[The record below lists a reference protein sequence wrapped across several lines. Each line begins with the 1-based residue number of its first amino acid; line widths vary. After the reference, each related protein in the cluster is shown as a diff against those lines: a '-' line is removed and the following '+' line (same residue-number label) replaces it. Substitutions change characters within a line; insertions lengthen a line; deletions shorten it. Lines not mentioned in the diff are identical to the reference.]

1 MNKNATSLSVSSIH
15 PKLFAG
21 SPSFLGGLS
30 NERELVPLIPDE
42 FRRHE
47 NPWLQ
52 LANSIFFNGASMK
65 QWSFRS
71 DDAAVVRRQLDCFK
85 AALQGFD
92 LSHQD
97 KEALCG
103 WMLSEILE
111 EVP

>member
-1 MNKNATSLSVSSIH
+1 MSSKSPVSSIDR
-15 PKLFAG
+15 LFAG

-30 NERELVPLIPDE
+30 NERELVPLIPSE
-42 FRRHE
+42 FRLHG
-47 NPWLQ
+47 NPWAQ

-65 QWSFRS
+65 TWVFRS
-71 DDAAVVRRQLDCFK
+71 DDASVVRYQLDCFE

-103 WMLSEILE
+103 WMLSEILTT
-111 EVP
+111 VP